1 MKKVLYILF
10 HRSVVVGVSLL
21 AQIIT
26 LAVMVTFFSE
36 YTSAFYWCCISLRSR
51 RRFNP
56 LIQLY
61 RNFLRLFAP
70 LM

>member
-36 YTSAFYWCCISLRSR
+36 YT
-51 RRFNP
+51 
-56 LIQLY
+56 Q
-61 RNFLRLFAP
+61 RLLLVLHRLSVIAAMIILAGSMDP
-70 LM
+70 AL